1 MLEVKFGADGLIPA
15 VAQDA
20 RTGEVLMVA
29 YMNREA
35 LERTLHSG
43 RAWYWSRS
51 RGVLW
56 EKGAESGHTQRVRE
70 IRVDCDAD
78 TVLLLVDQE
87 GPACH
92 TGHRSCFYR
101 DAEGHELPDGAMFP
115 VRDDIFEALFELL
128 KSRRAAMPS
137 GSYTTALLREG
148 RGKIGA
154 KLLEEAEEL
163 TRAAREESAQRVV
176 EEAADLV
183 YHSWVLLME
192 RGVELSALRRELERR
207 RDGG

>member
-1 MLEVKFGADGLIPA
+1 MLEVKFAADGLIPA

-29 YMNREA
+29 YMNQEA
-35 LERTLHSG
+35 LERTLRSG

-51 RGVLW
+51 RGALW
-56 EKGAESGHTQRVRE
+56 QKGADSGHTQRVRE
-70 IRVDCDAD
+70 VRVDCDAD
-78 TVLLLVDQE
+78 TVLLVVDQE

-101 DAEGHELPDGAMFP
+101 DPQGRELPDGEFP
-115 VRDDIFEALFELL
+115 VHGDIFEALFDLL

-148 RGKIGA
+148 RAKIGA
-154 KLLEEAEEL
+154 KVMEEAEEL

>member
-29 YMNREA
+29 YMNHEA
-35 LERTLHSG
+35 LERTLQSG

-51 RGVLW
+51 RGALW

-70 IRVDCDAD
+70 VRVDCDAD
-78 TVLLLVDQE
+78 TVLLVVDQE

-101 DAEGHELPDGAMFP
+101 DPQGRELPDGELP
-115 VRDDIFEALFELL
+115 VRGDIFDALFDLL

-148 RGKIGA
+148 RAKIGA
-154 KLLEEAEEL
+154 KVLEEAEEL

>member
-1 MLEVKFGADGLIPA
+1 MLELKFAADGLIPA

-35 LERTLHSG
+35 LERTLRSG

-51 RGVLW
+51 RGALW
-56 EKGAESGHTQRVRE
+56 QKGEDSGHTQRVRE
-70 IRVDCDAD
+70 VRVDCDGD
-78 TVLLLVDQE
+78 TVLLVVDQE

-101 DAEGHELPDGAMFP
+101 DPQGRELPDGELP
-115 VRDDIFEALFELL
+115 VAGDIFEALFDLL
-128 KSRRAAMPS
+128 KSRRATMPS
-137 GSYTTALLREG
+137 GSYTATLLREG
-148 RGKIGA
+148 RAKIGA
-154 KLLEEAEEL
+154 KVMEEAEEL
-163 TRAAREESAQRVV
+163 TRAAREESAHRVV

-183 YHSWVLLME
+183 YHTWVLLME
-192 RGVELSALRRELERR
+192 QGIELSALRQELERR